1 MTSKSS
7 AYIIQ
12 GQRNRQPEAKIS
24 GGWKGYHRAA
34 DVTKSSAE
42 KGRRLTLMGL
52 LRYLGRARFE
62 PLPMSLELLGIPE
75 TLSLETASKFVV
87 AARPTNALRCFAAST
102 RIRLDG
108 SNRLGG
114 GNGKDPGPDA
124 KEAHLGYLGANT
136 SNRRKG
142 QAEVEEG
149 RPVKSPTP
157 PPSSRVP
164 RIYRMAS
171 VSAGRGAQT
180 QLERARIPEVQG
192 LSSSRSWADG
202 DASR

>member
-1 MTSKSS
+1 M
-7 AYIIQ
+7 IQ

-124 KEAHLGYLGANT
+124 K
-136 SNRRKG
+136 G

-171 VSAGRGAQT
+171 VPAGRGAQT

>member
-1 MTSKSS
+1 M
-7 AYIIQ
+7 
-12 GQRNRQPEAKIS
+12 
-24 GGWKGYHRAA
+24 H
-34 DVTKSSAE
+34 
-42 KGRRLTLMGL
+42 
-52 LRYLGRARFE
+52 
-62 PLPMSLELLGIPE
+62 
-75 TLSLETASKFVV
+75 
-87 AARPTNALRCFAAST
+87 FAASRLAHESGLT
-102 RIRLDG
+102 VRTVWAEEMARIQAQMRRYGAFNPDLDAR
-108 SNRLGG
+108 SWRRQ
-114 GNGKDPGPDA
+114 
-124 KEAHLGYLGANT
+124 EAHLGYLGANT

-180 QLERARIPEVQG
+180 QLEHARIPEVQG